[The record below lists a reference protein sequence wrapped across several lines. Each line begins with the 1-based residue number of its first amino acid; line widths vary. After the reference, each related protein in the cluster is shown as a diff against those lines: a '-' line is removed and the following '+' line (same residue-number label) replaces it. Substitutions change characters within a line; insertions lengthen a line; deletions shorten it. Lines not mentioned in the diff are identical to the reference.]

1 MNSANKVSEIFLAAG
16 KAFNTLAELTMQLHP
31 SAEQST
37 SGTKWTA
44 EEVEMLRGAVH
55 RFGEDLN
62 GLSDIIKSRTMS
74 QINSAVKK
82 TAFEDAGISPAS
94 VAAALQ
100 SRPQT
105 KGSDEL
111 TLNMLNAEEDA
122 EGGYGAS

>member
-37 SGTKWTA
+37 AGTKWTP
-44 EEVEMLRGAVH
+44 EEVELLRAAVT
-55 RFGEDLN
+55 RFGEELN
-62 GLSDIIKSRTMS
+62 GLSDVIKTRTMS

-82 TAFEDAGISPAS
+82 TAFEEAGISPAS

-100 SRPQT
+100 PRAPQQ
-105 KGSDEL
+105 GSDEL

-122 EGGYGAS
+122 EGYGAS